1 MLNGRKIERTPIREV
16 KVDLSA
22 DRKYFILRDI
32 TTWIFPVS
40 YFAAICQAKGGAEAK
55 AFTGV
60 AQKVGERDDRSN
72 RKGD

>member
-40 YFAAICQAKGGAEAK
+40 YFAAICEAKAGAEAK
-55 AFTGV
+55 ALNGA
-60 AQKVGERDDRSN
+60 AQKVGERDGRSN
-72 RKGD
+72 REGN